1 MTFTPMLC
9 ARLGNPAR
17 LSDRRYIAEPWHW
30 LRDRP
35 VSESGRLRRGNGS
48 LVLTILWKLGVID
61 RSSEPMLA
69 SRSA

>member
-9 ARLGNPAR
+9 ARLENPAR
-17 LSDRRYIAEPWHW
+17 LSDRRYIAELWHW